1 MDRSLSFTIPRVFGL
16 LLTSGV
22 LWATPAFAQ
31 TPIDPMAPP
40 PPPTP
45 IDPMASS
52 TSTTTSTTTVATTGD
67 LALGQK
73 ARGLAVSLSMNGRY
87 NVVNPDASTAAAAAS
102 IGGSLFAG
110 YKLDRL
116 VIGLA
121 FDIGHVDST
130 SNFVAGSSTST
141 GSRSDTSFLIGPAA
155 QFAIL
160 RSADHRIELIGSA
173 QIEFGRTVT
182 TTGQSPT
189 IPPSFSADVN
199 NSNFHINY
207 QLAPGLRYWAHP
219 QLAVTLI
226 TGLAGDDF
234 FYTQNQP
241 SGLRGDVVNT
251 VSLFGS
257 IGALGVF

>member
-16 LLTSGV
+16 LLTTSA
-22 LWATPAFAQ
+22 LWASPAFAQ
-31 TPIDPMAPP
+31 APIDPMAPP
-40 PPPTP
+40 PPPVDP
-45 IDPMASS
+45 ITSSMTTTAVS
-52 TSTTTSTTTVATTGD
+52 TSVTTSESAV
-67 LALGQK
+67 GQK
-73 ARGLAVSLSMNGRY
+73 ERGFAVSLGLTTRY
-87 NVVNPDASTAAAAAS
+87 NVVNPDAATAQADLS
-102 IGGSLFAG
+102 VGGGLFAG

-116 VIGLA
+116 VIGLG

-130 SNFVAGSSTST
+130 TTFVSGSSTAT
-141 GSRSDTSFLIGPAA
+141 GKRGDTSFLIGPAA

-160 RSADHRIELIGSA
+160 RSQDRRIELIGSA

-182 TTGQSPT
+182 TTGQSPA
-189 IPPSFSADVN
+189 IPVSYSPDVN
-199 NSNFHINY
+199 ASNFHIAY

-219 QLAVTLI
+219 QLAVTVI

-234 FYTQNQP
+234 LYTQNEP